1 MYQIRCREW
10 LNLTALQNKMTNF
23 ICRYAVPE
31 TPFSVPVKLGSKELN
46 ELISSLLSSNESEL
60 SESQAE
66 NERNFQFDFLI
77 DGIYL
82 QETLD
87 KHLRLYSISTESV
100 VEIEYF
106 EKHPTPRP
114 DNCLLHDDWI
124 SSVAVCK
131 KCIVSG
137 SYDGNAYMWDFDGTC
152 HLAFDGHTAPVKS
165 VRWINVDNDVGMF
178 ITSSQDQSIRLS
190 EWSRVKGKAECI
202 HICKGHTQSVDTVAV
217 ESSKTKFC
225 SGSWD
230 KTLKIWSAVADPA
243 ASDEADD
250 NEKAKKKQK
259 TDKRK
264 ATTRTP
270 LMTLSGH
277 AEAVSSV
284 LWMDQSTVCSAG
296 WDHTIRIWDVQ
307 AGVNKQTLNGSKV
320 FCDISFSPLSRLL
333 VSGSADRHVRLWD
346 PRTTDGSIVKHTLT
360 SHQGWVSSVAWSP
373 SSEFE
378 LISGS
383 YDTTVKLW
391 DTRSLTAPLFTMTQ
405 HQDKV
410 MCVNW
415 TIQTSILSGG
425 ADNQLIIYDVSG
437 GGWRTRER
445 DMEYQSADTT

>member
-1 MYQIRCREW
+1 MADEASGYVQARF
-10 LNLTALQNKMTNF
+10 TTQQK
-23 ICRYAVPE
+23 RYSVPE
-31 TPFSVPVKLGSKELN
+31 TPFSVPVKLGSQELN
-46 ELISSLLSSNESEL
+46 ELISSLLLSNESEV
-60 SESQAE
+60 SESEDE

-87 KHLRLYSISTESV
+87 KHMRLYNISTESV
-100 VEIEYF
+100 VEIEYL

-124 SSVAVCK
+124 SSIAVCK
-131 KCIVSG
+131 KCILSG
-137 SYDGNAYMWDFDGTC
+137 SYDGNAYMWDFNGTC
-152 HLAFDGHTAPVKS
+152 HLTFDGHTAPVKS
-165 VRWINVDNDVGMF
+165 VQWIDVDDDVGMF
-178 ITSSQDQSIRLS
+178 LTSSQDQSIRLS
-190 EWSRVKGKAECI
+190 EWSRNKGKAECI

-217 ESSKTKFC
+217 DSSKTKFC

-230 KTLKIWSAVADPA
+230 KTLKVWSAVADPL

-250 NEKAKKKQK
+250 NEKVKKKQK

-307 AGVNKQTLNGSKV
+307 AGVNKQTLSGSKV
-320 FCDISFSPLSRLL
+320 FCDVSFSPHSRLL

-346 PRTTDGSIVKHTLT
+346 PRTTDGSIVKTTLT

-391 DTRSLTAPLFTMTQ
+391 DTRSLSAPLFTMTQ

-415 TIQTSILSGG
+415 ALQTSMLSGG
-425 ADNQLIIYDVSG
+425 ADNQLIIYDISG
-437 GGWRTRER
+437 GGWRTRDS
-445 DMEYQSADTT
+445 DMEYHSADTT

>member
-1 MYQIRCREW
+1 M
-10 LNLTALQNKMTNF
+10 
-23 ICRYAVPE
+23 
-31 TPFSVPVKLGSKELN
+31 
-46 ELISSLLSSNESEL
+46 
-60 SESQAE
+60 
-66 NERNFQFDFLI
+66 
-77 DGIYL
+77 
-82 QETLD
+82 
-87 KHLRLYSISTESV
+87 
-100 VEIEYF
+100 
-106 EKHPTPRP
+106 
-114 DNCLLHDDWI
+114 CL
-124 SSVAVCK
+124 
-131 KCIVSG
+131 
-137 SYDGNAYMWDFDGTC
+137 
-152 HLAFDGHTAPVKS
+152 
-165 VRWINVDNDVGMF
+165 
-178 ITSSQDQSIRLS
+178 
-190 EWSRVKGKAECI
+190 
-202 HICKGHTQSVDTVAV
+202 
-217 ESSKTKFC
+217 
-225 SGSWD
+225 
-230 KTLKIWSAVADPA
+230 VADPA

-250 NEKAKKKQK
+250 NEKVKKKQK

-296 WDHTIRIWDVQ
+296 WDHTIRMWDLS
-307 AGVNKQTLNGSKV
+307 AGVNKQTLSGSKV

-391 DTRSLTAPLFTMTQ
+391 DTRSLSAPLYTMTQ

-415 TIQTSILSGG
+415 TLQTSMLSGG
-425 ADNQLIIYDVSG
+425 ADNHLIIYDVSG
-437 GGWRTRER
+437 GGWKTRGS